1 MAKYPKFNHPRYI
14 LQHFLNL
21 YYLTRSRNPGLKQD
35 PNKHIKEIE
44 KLETQYHKVLIKN
57 NYPEDYNDQ
66 LRKEIDFLTGV
77 FEKEEK
83 ERKRKE
89 ELKSF
94 QKRKS

>member
-1 MAKYPKFNHPRYI
+1 MAKYPNFNTEQDL
-14 LQHFLNL
+14 LQYFINL
-21 YYLTRSRNPGLKQD
+21 YYLMRSRNIGLKQN
-35 PNKHIKEIE
+35 PKQHIKEILKIE
-44 KLETQYHKVLIKN
+44 KDYHKKLSKLN
-57 NYPEDYNDQ
+57 FSEELKDQ

-83 ERKRKE
+83 EIRRKE